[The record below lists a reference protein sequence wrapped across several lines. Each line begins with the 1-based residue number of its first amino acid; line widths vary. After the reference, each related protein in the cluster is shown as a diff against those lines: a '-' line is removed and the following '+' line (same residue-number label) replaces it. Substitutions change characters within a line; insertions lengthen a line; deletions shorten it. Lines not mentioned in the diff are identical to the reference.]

1 MSAARPGTLHA
12 VPASMMRVV
21 NSAAAGVVLIAGSL
35 AFLTACGSSGIEA
48 GSDASVT
55 SGCAAG
61 ETYCSSCA
69 GGGFCS
75 VSCPAV
81 ACPVRDSGLTDAA
94 GSSDGGA
101 CPASAPSSCPDCNGG
116 WFCVSGACPATTCP
130 RAPEDAGADA
140 VGFALTSL
148 DEPCEG
154 GPTGRQL
161 LMYVEATYK
170 GTYDPPPSH
179 PDAGPSALTITASY
193 DGGAIECIP
202 APAFSCC
209 AGCPCRT
216 PPPPSVTV
224 DLDVGFKIA
233 DGTLDESVT
242 ATATFSP
249 DVYEVPWTAVV
260 PKAAIKGSYPFAAGS
275 IDLAFNGIFRSA
287 MSSGSLAEDSPP
299 APGSSTLSGG
309 TWTATA
315 VDGGTD

>member
-1 MSAARPGTLHA
+1 MN
-12 VPASMMRVV
+12 RVV
-21 NSAAAGVVLIAGSL
+21 LRASAVLIVGSL
-35 AFLTACGSSGIEA
+35 ASLAACGSSGGTGA
-48 GSDASVT
+48 GPDAST
-55 SGCAAG
+55 TGGCVAG

-75 VSCPAV
+75 ASCPEV
-81 ACPVRDSGLTDAA
+81 ACPVSGSGLTDAA
-94 GSSDGGA
+94 GSGADGGA
-101 CPASAPSSCPDCNGG
+101 CPSTTPSSCPDCNGG

-130 RAPEDAGADA
+130 RAADDAGADA

-148 DEPCEG
+148 DEACEG

-161 LMYVEATYK
+161 LMYVGSAYK
-170 GTYDPPPSH
+170 GTYAAPPSH
-179 PDAGPSALTITASY
+179 PDAGPSTLMITASY
-193 DGGAIECIP
+193 DGGAIECFP

-233 DGTLDESVT
+233 DGTLDESFA

-249 DVYEVPWTAVV
+249 DVYEVPWTATV
-260 PKAAIKGSYPFAAGS
+260 PKATIKGSYAFSAGS
-275 IDLAFNGIFRSA
+275 IDLLFNGIFRNST
-287 MSSGSLAEDSPP
+287 SSGTIAEDGPP